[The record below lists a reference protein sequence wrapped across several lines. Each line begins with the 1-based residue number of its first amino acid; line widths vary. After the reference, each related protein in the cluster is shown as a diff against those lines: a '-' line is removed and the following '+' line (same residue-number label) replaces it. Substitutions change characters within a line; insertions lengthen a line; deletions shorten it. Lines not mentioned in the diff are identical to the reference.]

1 VRYPRP
7 PISLIAEDFP
17 GWGVDIYIG
26 GSKGVSDA
34 ALLAEH
40 DIGMVINCAINLDID
55 WVTCRSRQ
63 RAHLSH
69 GSGPVRYYK
78 LGLSMA
84 TATPGDAARGVSA
97 DALGAAAADP
107 G

>member
-1 VRYPRP
+1 
-7 PISLIAEDFP
+7 
-17 GWGVDIYIG
+17 VDIYIG
-26 GSKGVSDA
+26 GSKGVSDT

-55 WVTCRSRQ
+55 WVDAGAGIA
-63 RAHLSH
+63 AHLSH

-84 TATPGDAARGVSA
+84 TATHRRCCTRVSA
-97 DALGAAAADP
+97 DALGAATADP